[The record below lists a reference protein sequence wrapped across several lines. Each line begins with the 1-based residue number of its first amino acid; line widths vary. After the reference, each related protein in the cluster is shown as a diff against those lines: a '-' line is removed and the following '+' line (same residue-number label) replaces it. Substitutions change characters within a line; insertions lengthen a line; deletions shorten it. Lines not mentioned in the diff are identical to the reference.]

1 MARQVT
7 YLFKG
12 KRKTIQFSYNVF
24 HDLYE
29 AVADAEDVDLKSFL
43 AMEKQLALSCRG
55 QGIVKNF
62 RQTEFTRMGF
72 SDIKFVR
79 DEETLPVEIKKHNTK
94 RG

>member
-12 KRKTIQFSYNVF
+12 KRKTIQFSYGLF
-24 HDLYE
+24 HDIYE
-29 AVADAEDVDLKSFL
+29 AVAEAEKVDLKIFL
-43 AMEKQLALSCRG
+43 AMEKQLEMSCRG

-62 RQTEFTRMGF
+62 RHTEFTSMGF

-79 DEETLPVEIKKHNTK
+79 DEQASTAEK
-94 RG
+94 